1 MAAAARRGTI
11 ARVSPSSR
19 PGLPSAPARL
29 LLCCAAAALV
39 AGCATRAADVQPLA
53 VDPEPF
59 RPWSCSRLQDEMD
72 RVQQRAVELSWIVDE
87 RAGQHVVALGVGLA
101 VFWPALLAMRPDG
114 EESRALAALK
124 GRYEALHR
132 AARLNGCP
140 PAPSEMPPERAAAM
154 PVLPGERM
162 VYEERA
168 TARDPLRTL
177 NLSMQTLRRDEIE
190 FVTDA
195 LGEPMRWRQ
204 DLAGNVLEAPAG
216 VVVWQRL
223 LRAGMSLGDVLAGEM
238 QLSGDDLLRARV
250 RGQVVAVGPQ
260 TIAGRAFD
268 AAVIELYG
276 DVPQG
281 ETSTRLD
288 GALVVDRRS
297 GLLLRLDLRSAQPLF
312 QLQRR
317 LVRVEPAP
325 AS

>member
-1 MAAAARRGTI
+1 M
-11 ARVSPSSR
+11 
-19 PGLPSAPARL
+19 L
-29 LLCCAAAALV
+29 CAAAVLV

-53 VDPEPF
+53 VDAAQF
-59 RPWSCSRLQDEMD
+59 RPWSCARLQDEMD

-87 RAGQHVVALGVGLA
+87 RAGQHVVALGIGLA

-114 EESRALAALK
+114 EESHALALLK
-124 GRYEALHR
+124 GRYEALHA
-132 AARLNGCP
+132 AARSNGCP
-140 PAPSEMPPERAAAM
+140 PPPSEMAPERAAAM

-168 TARDPLRTL
+168 TPRDALRTI
-177 NLSMQTLRRDEIE
+177 NLSMNTLRRDEIE

-195 LGEPMRWRQ
+195 SGKPARWRQ

-216 VVVWQRL
+216 VIVWRRL
-223 LRAGMSLGDVLAGEM
+223 LRAGMALGDVLSGEM
-238 QLSGDDLLRARV
+238 LISGDELARARV

-260 TIAGRAFD
+260 TIAGRSFEV
-268 AAVIELYG
+268 AVIELYG

-281 ETSTRLD
+281 ELSTRLD
-288 GALVVDRRS
+288 GAIVVDRRS

-317 LVRVEPAP
+317 LVRVEPAAP
-325 AS
+325 G

>member
-1 MAAAARRGTI
+1 M
-11 ARVSPSSR
+11 
-19 PGLPSAPARL
+19 L
-29 LLCCAAAALV
+29 CAAAVLV

-53 VDPEPF
+53 VDAAQF
-59 RPWSCSRLQDEMD
+59 RPWSCARLQDEMD

-87 RAGQHVVALGVGLA
+87 RAGQHVVALGIGLA

-114 EESRALAALK
+114 EESHALALLK
-124 GRYEALHR
+124 GRYEALHA
-132 AARLNGCP
+132 AARSNGCP
-140 PAPSEMPPERAAAM
+140 PPPSEMAPERAAAM

-168 TARDPLRTL
+168 TPRDALRTI
-177 NLSMQTLRRDEIE
+177 NLSMNTLRRDEIE

-195 LGEPMRWRQ
+195 SGKPARWRQ

-216 VVVWQRL
+216 VIVWRRL
-223 LRAGMSLGDVLAGEM
+223 LRAGMALGDVLSGEM
-238 QLSGDDLLRARV
+238 LISGDALARARV

-260 TIAGRAFD
+260 TIAGRSFEV
-268 AAVIELYG
+268 AVIELYG

-281 ETSTRLD
+281 ELSTRLD
-288 GALVVDRRS
+288 GAIVVDRRS

-317 LVRVEPAP
+317 LVRVEPAAP
-325 AS
+325 G

>member
-1 MAAAARRGTI
+1 M
-11 ARVSPSSR
+11 
-19 PGLPSAPARL
+19 L
-29 LLCCAAAALV
+29 CAAAALV

-53 VDPEPF
+53 VDAAQF
-59 RPWSCSRLQDEMD
+59 RPWSCARLQDEMD

-87 RAGQHVVALGVGLA
+87 RAGQHVVALGIGLA

-114 EESRALAALK
+114 EESHALALLK
-124 GRYEALHR
+124 GRYEALHA
-132 AARLNGCP
+132 AARSNGCP
-140 PAPSEMPPERAAAM
+140 PPPSEMAPERAAAM

-168 TARDPLRTL
+168 TPRDALRTI
-177 NLSMQTLRRDEIE
+177 NLSMNTLRRDEIE

-195 LGEPMRWRQ
+195 SGKPARWRQ

-216 VVVWQRL
+216 VIVWRRL
-223 LRAGMSLGDVLAGEM
+223 LRAGMALGDVLSGEM
-238 QLSGDDLLRARV
+238 LISGDALARARV

-260 TIAGRAFD
+260 TIAGRSFEV
-268 AAVIELYG
+268 AVIELYG

-281 ETSTRLD
+281 ELSTRLD
-288 GALVVDRRS
+288 GAIVVDRRS

-317 LVRVEPAP
+317 LVRVEPAAP
-325 AS
+325 G